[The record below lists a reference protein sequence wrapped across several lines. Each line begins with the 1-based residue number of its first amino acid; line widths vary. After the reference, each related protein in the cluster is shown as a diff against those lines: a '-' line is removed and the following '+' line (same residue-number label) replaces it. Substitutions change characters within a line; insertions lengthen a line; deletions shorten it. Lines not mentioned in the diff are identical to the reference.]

1 MIELDLDD
9 ADTAFVQSN
18 TDWQIT
24 DVALLANVHEIDS
37 SLANTYAQHV
47 LRSSPL
53 HLHYSSVVASRFLVT
68 DASFDLNMVRGIRGC
83 DRSTGYPLRTVL
95 KRPMHPRGLATPRIR
110 QRTLI
115 IVGWLPSG
123 LESGRNDHALALHR
137 LSDRCDKPAER
148 STVHMISR

>member
-18 TDWQIT
+18 TDWHIT

-47 LRSSPL
+47 LRGSPL

-68 DASFDLNMVRGIRGC
+68 DSSFDLNMVRGYTRLRQIYWVSIQNGAKKTGKGRGNCHFSRDIRVKEV
-83 DRSTGYPLRTVL
+83 REVRV
-95 KRPMHPRGLATPRIR
+95 KFH
-110 QRTLI
+110 
-115 IVGWLPSG
+115 
-123 LESGRNDHALALHR
+123 
-137 LSDRCDKPAER
+137 K
-148 STVHMISR
+148 

>member
-47 LRSSPL
+47 LRGSPL
-53 HLHYSSVVASRFLVT
+53 HLHFPSVVASRHLVT
-68 DASFDLNMVRGIRGC
+68 DASFDLNMVRGYTRLQQSYWAFIEDC
-83 DRSTGYPLRTVL
+83 AKWP
-95 KRPMHPRGLATPRIR
+95 ATSKAR
-110 QRTLI
+110 QF
-115 IVGWLPSG
+115 
-123 LESGRNDHALALHR
+123 
-137 LSDRCDKPAER
+137 
-148 STVHMISR
+148 